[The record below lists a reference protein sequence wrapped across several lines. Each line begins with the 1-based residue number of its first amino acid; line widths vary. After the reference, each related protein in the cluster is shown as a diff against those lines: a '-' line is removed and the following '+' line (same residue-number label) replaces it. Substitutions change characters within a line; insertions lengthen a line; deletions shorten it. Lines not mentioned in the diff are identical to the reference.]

1 MDILKDLYNF
11 DYDCFLLVLKYV
23 QTIKNNKLVIEDLKK
38 HITLRKCIEL
48 NEIYLTKQEI
58 RIDMMYAMDRDY
70 EANDEEQDFI
80 FYKKEQ
86 KERIN
91 NCVINND
98 ITFDEDDFVELYT
111 IKDIL

>member
-23 QTIKNNKLVIEDLKK
+23 ETIKNNKLVIEDLKK

-48 NEIYLTKQEI
+48 NDIYLTKQEI
-58 RIDMMYAMDRDY
+58 RIDMMYAMDNDY
-70 EANDEEQDFI
+70 EANDEEEDFI
-80 FYKKEQ
+80 FNTNQQ
-86 KERIN
+86 KEKIN
-91 NCVINND
+91 NCVIKND
-98 ITFDEDDFVELYT
+98 ITFDSDDFLELYS